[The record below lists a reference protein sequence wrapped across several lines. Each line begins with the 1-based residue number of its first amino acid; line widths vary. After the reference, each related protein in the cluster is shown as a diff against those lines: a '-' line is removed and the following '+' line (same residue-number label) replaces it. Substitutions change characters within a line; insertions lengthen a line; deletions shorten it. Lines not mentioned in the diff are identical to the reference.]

1 MGRRTWNYSVGIK
14 VTKYKEYL
22 KMMLG
27 THLGFLV
34 FLLVYAFIEN
44 CVGWMMGTYHS
55 ETIPP
60 YNMSGLLLMALDV
73 FMAYLIGFFE
83 EFSFSLYVSSS
94 WKNMITSILLSA
106 GSLVLMYMFAIESY
120 RLLEYMFGREVSQR
134 RICCWQCQRAW
145 KKYPEVSVYG
155 LLGKL

>member
-55 ETIPP
+55 ETIPS

-73 FMAYLIGFFE
+73 FMAYFIGFFE
-83 EFSFSLYVSSS
+83 EFSFSLYVSKSRHS
-94 WKNMITSILLSA
+94 TQFCMLLKPVKSRHNR
-106 GSLVLMYMFAIESY
+106 GVPHFIFQSGGM
-120 RLLEYMFGREVSQR
+120 
-134 RICCWQCQRAW
+134 
-145 KKYPEVSVYG
+145 
-155 LLGKL
+155 